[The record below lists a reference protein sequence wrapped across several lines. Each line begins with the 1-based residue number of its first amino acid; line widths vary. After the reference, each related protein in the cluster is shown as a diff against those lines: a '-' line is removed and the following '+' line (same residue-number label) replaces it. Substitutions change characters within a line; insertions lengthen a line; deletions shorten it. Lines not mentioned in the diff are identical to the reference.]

1 MTGRARHNARGGM
14 LRANRHT
21 LLIGT
26 RGSRLARI
34 QAETVRDTLS
44 SLHPGRNW
52 LLQEIRSEGDVR
64 RQASLTSIGGRGVFV
79 KALEEKLL
87 AGEIDLAVHSLKDMP
102 TQLATGLTIGAVLP
116 REDTR
121 DALVSRGG
129 PTLDDLPTG
138 AVVGTGSVRR
148 RAQLLAYR
156 ADLVVRD
163 VRGNVDTRLR
173 KLKDGGYDALVLAAA
188 ALVRLRRTSAVSQ
201 YLPLAL
207 MLPAAGQG
215 ALAVEVR
222 QSDEEVM
229 ALIQSLNHL
238 PTERAVRAERA
249 FLSALGSGCTVPVA
263 AHATVADGRLNL
275 QGMVADLNGERLIRD
290 GLSGSAAQA
299 EDIGRRLADSI
310 LAQGGAQILREA
322 ASVQ

>member
-1 MTGRARHNARGGM
+1 

-26 RGSRLARI
+26 RGSRLART
-34 QAETVRDTLS
+34 QAEAVRKMLS
-44 SLHPGRNW
+44 SLHQDRAW
-52 LLQEIRSEGDVR
+52 LLRDIRSEGDVQ
-64 RQASLTSIGGRGVFV
+64 RQASLASIGGRGVFV
-79 KALEEKLL
+79 KALEDKLL

-102 TQLATGLTIGAVLP
+102 TRLATGLKIGAVLP
-116 REDTR
+116 REDAR

-156 ADLVVRD
+156 SDLVIHD

-173 KLKDGGYDALVLAAA
+173 KLNSERYDALIVAAA
-188 ALVRLRRTSAVSQ
+188 ALIRLHRTSAASQ

-222 QSDEEVM
+222 DSDEEVRG
-229 ALIQSLNHL
+229 LVQPLNHL
-238 PTERAVRAERA
+238 PTDRAVSAERA
-249 FLSALGSGCTVPVA
+249 FLSALGGGCTVPVA
-263 AHATVADGRLNL
+263 AHATVSDDRLNL
-275 QGMVADLNGERLIRD
+275 QGMVADLDGGKVIRD
-290 GLSGSAAQA
+290 SLSGSPLQA
-299 EDIGRRLADSI
+299 EDIGRRLADRLLS
-310 LAQGGAQILREA
+310 QGAAQILREA
-322 ASVQ
+322 ARVQ